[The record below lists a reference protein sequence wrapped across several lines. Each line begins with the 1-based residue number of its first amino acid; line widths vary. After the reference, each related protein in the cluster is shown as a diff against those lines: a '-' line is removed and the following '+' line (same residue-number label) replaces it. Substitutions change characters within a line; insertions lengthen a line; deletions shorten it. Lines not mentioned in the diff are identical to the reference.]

1 MLNQITEFLST
12 AIGTAMP
19 ILIAAIG
26 LVYSER
32 SGIVNI
38 GAEGI
43 MLIGAL
49 AGVAGSYYTGS
60 ALLGALIA
68 VVICG
73 IFGLIFAVLTVT
85 IRADQVVIGAA
96 FNILGLGLTTTLSRI
111 IFGVNTAPPKI
122 DAFTNISIPV
132 LSKIPVI
139 GPVLFN
145 QNIITYL
152 IYILIPVLHYVLY
165 KTELGL
171 KIRAVGEHPK
181 ACDTVGINVY
191 AIRYGTVIFSAM
203 MCGIAGSYVSMALLS
218 FFTENMIAGRGF
230 IALATVVFGKYSPI
244 GAVAASIIFGAGYAL
259 QYKLQALGSQVPFQF
274 LLMLPYV
281 LTLLALAGFV
291 GKTRSPKAS
300 SVPYEKE

>member
-1 MLNQITEFLST
+1 MLGNIADFLAT
-12 AIGTAMP
+12 DIRTAMP
-19 ILIAAIG
+19 ILIAALG

-49 AGVAGSYYTGS
+49 AGVTGSFYTGS
-60 ALLGALIA
+60 AWAGVFLA
-68 VVICG
+68 VIVCSL
-73 IFGLIFAVLTVT
+73 FGLLFAFLTIS
-85 IRADQVVIGAA
+85 IRADQIVIGAA
-96 FNILGLGLTTTLSRI
+96 FNILGTGLTTTLSRI

-122 DAFTNISIPV
+122 DAFTNIPIPV

-139 GPVLFN
+139 GQALFN
-145 QNIITYL
+145 QNAVTYL
-152 IYILIPVLHYVLY
+152 IYILIPILHYVLF
-165 KTELGL
+165 KTEIGL

-191 AIRYGTVIFSAM
+191 KIRYGTVIFSAM
-203 MCGIAGSYVSMALLS
+203 MAGLAGSFVSLGLLS

-230 IALATVVFGKYSPI
+230 IALATVIFGKYSPL
-244 GAVAASIIFGAGYAL
+244 GAVAAALIFGAGYAL
-259 QYKLQALGSQVPFQF
+259 QFKLQAVGSQVPYQF
-274 LLMLPYV
+274 LLMVPYI

-291 GKTRSPKAS
+291 GKVKSPAAS
-300 SVPYEKE
+300 AVPYEKE